1 MPEKKFETRKN
12 DSKIFVNKIKHQGI
26 LSDLLPSDHFYEKQ
40 GGVVLRWEKR
50 KNNIKEEKDMGG
62 FSKTSKS
69 MNVVKVRV

>member
-1 MPEKKFETRKN
+1 
-12 DSKIFVNKIKHQGI
+12 V
-26 LSDLLPSDHFYEKQ
+26 
-40 GGVVLRWEKR
+40 GGKR